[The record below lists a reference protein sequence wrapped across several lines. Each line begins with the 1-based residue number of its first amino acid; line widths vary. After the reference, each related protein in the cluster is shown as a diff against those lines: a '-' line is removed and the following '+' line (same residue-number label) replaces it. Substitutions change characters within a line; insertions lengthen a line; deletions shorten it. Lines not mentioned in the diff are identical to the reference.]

1 MKTKVLRIGLI
12 VVIGGVVAAVILNRK
27 PDEKVV
33 SVTPQQVAPPLA
45 QQTASPAPTVAL
57 PQPKPLVETK
67 PPPVE
72 TKPAPHPVKTQVQ
85 QPAPPPGPRQL
96 ADPDARVALAFVGV
110 DPDAEAY
117 WEEAIFDPGL
127 PDKERDDLMEDLN
140 EVGFADPKNPGPDD
154 LPLILNRLALIE
166 QLAPYTDEFMA
177 RHLGEAYKDLM
188 NMAARATRNQ

>member
-12 VVIGGVVAAVILNRK
+12 VVIGGVVAAGILNRK

-45 QQTASPAPTVAL
+45 QQNASPPPTVAL

-140 EVGFADPKNPGPDD
+140 EVGFADPKNPG
-154 LPLILNRLALIE
+154 
-166 QLAPYTDEFMA
+166 
-177 RHLGEAYKDLM
+177 
-188 NMAARATRNQ
+188 